1 MPLEIRPANTDDY
14 NALVGLYRDADR
26 MAHEWLPHFFRPID
40 EFERSREEIGAQI
53 VDDDT
58 ALFVVE
64 EDGVVLGLVMA
75 VMQSSPPWSG
85 FVKRRFVEVVDLA
98 VAPGARRRGIARRLM
113 HAAEEW
119 ALSRSADS
127 VDLTVVEGNE
137 AALALYQGTGYDLR
151 SYRMWKRLG

>member
-1 MPLEIRPANTDDY
+1 MSLEIRPASTDDY
-14 NALVGLYRDADR
+14 DALVGLYRDADR
-26 MAHEWLPHFFRPID
+26 MAHEWLPRFFKPIG

-53 VDDDT
+53 ADDET
-58 ALFVVE
+58 ALFVVKD
-64 EDGVVLGLVMA
+64 DGVVLGLVMA

-85 FVKRRFVEVVDLA
+85 FVERRFVEVVDLV

-119 ALSRSADS
+119 ARSRSADS

-137 AALALYQGTGYDLR
+137 AALALYQGTGYDIR
-151 SYRMWKRLG
+151 SHRMWKRLG